1 MLSATVRFI
10 MFNILRT
17 HAINSLVRKLQVAIL
32 KLTQIIY
39 ESARNYEKLH
49 FNSDILIWISK
60 IQISQEGFVLL
71 SLLHDPYLHQFKD
84 IP

>member
-17 HAINSLVRKLQVAIL
+17 HANNSLVRKLQVAIL

-49 FNSDILIWISK
+49 YNSDILIWISK

-71 SLLHDPYLHQFKD
+71 SLLHDPYHNQFKD

>member
-17 HAINSLVRKLQVAIL
+17 HAINSLVKKLQVAIL

-71 SLLHDPYLHQFKD
+71 SLLHDPNLNQFKE

>member
-1 MLSATVRFI
+1 M
-10 MFNILRT
+10 
-17 HAINSLVRKLQVAIL
+17 VRKLQVTIL

-49 FNSDILIWISK
+49 FKSDILIWISK

-71 SLLHDPYLHQFKD
+71 SLLHDPYLNQLKTYLNSITHISQSDLEISQCYMDMF
-84 IP
+84 